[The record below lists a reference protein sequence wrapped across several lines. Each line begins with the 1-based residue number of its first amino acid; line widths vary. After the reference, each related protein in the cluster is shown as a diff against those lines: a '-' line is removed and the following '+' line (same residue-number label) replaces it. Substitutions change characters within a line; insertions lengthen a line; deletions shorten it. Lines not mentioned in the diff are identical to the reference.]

1 MTSVELRI
9 THDYRIETDWGIIE
23 HPTPDPVP
31 DQPGHFVVGHLLLID
46 SRMVAELLTI
56 GVPLTIPEG
65 IAGAYLADLGV
76 FFCLVDHNDQRFV
89 WELHPAHWFD
99 GGGPHGLLCGVWRD

>member
-1 MTSVELRI
+1 MPTIGWGGCEEKDDERRAAD
-9 THDYRIETDWGIIE
+9 HRDDYQIETDWGIIE
-23 HPTPDPVP
+23 HPTP

-65 IAGAYLADLGV
+65 IAGAYLADSGVVLLLGGS
-76 FFCLVDHNDQRFV
+76 Q
-89 WELHPAHWFD
+89 
-99 GGGPHGLLCGVWRD
+99 